1 MALLEVKQVTKRFGG
16 LVAVNDVSLTVEEGQ
31 IIGIIGPNGAGK
43 TTLFNCIAGAF
54 PPSDG
59 QIKFEGQEIGGKKPH
74 QICKLGLSRTFQVVK
89 PFASKTVLYNV
100 TVGAFAKTSRRSEAE
115 AKALKVLEFLQM
127 ADKKDVLAKHLT
139 LPERKRLELARAL
152 ATEPTMLLLDEV
164 MAGLRFSE
172 IEVMI
177 EVLKKI
183 RAAGVTLVIVEHIMQ
198 AIMSLS
204 DHIYV
209 LNFGGLIAQG
219 APAEIAQN
227 QEVIKA
233 YLGDDYVTVED

>member
-1 MALLEVKQVTKRFGG
+1 MALLEVQNVYKRFGG
-16 LVAVNDVSLTVEEGQ
+16 LVAVNDVSLKVEESQ
-31 IIGIIGPNGAGK
+31 IVGIIGPNGAGK

-54 PPSDG
+54 PPSEGKIIFD
-59 QIKFEGQEIGGKKPH
+59 GQEIGGRKPY
-74 QICKLGLSRTFQVVK
+74 QTCALGLSRTFQVVK
-89 PFASKTVLYNV
+89 PFASKSVLYNV
-100 TVGAFAKTSRRSEAE
+100 TVGAFAKAARRTEAE
-115 AKALKVLEFLQM
+115 AKALKVLDFLQM

-177 EVLKKI
+177 EVLQKI

-219 APAEIAQN
+219 GPTEIASN

-233 YLGDDYVTVED
+233 YLGDDYATAEN

>member
-1 MALLEVKQVTKRFGG
+1 MALLEVKRVTKRFGG
-16 LVAVNDVSLTVEEGQ
+16 LVAVNDVSLTVEKGQ

-59 QIKFEGQEIGGKKPH
+59 QILFEGQEIGGKKPH

-152 ATEPTMLLLDEV
+152 ATEPTLLLLDEV

-177 EVLKKI
+177 EVLQKI

-219 APAEIAQN
+219 SPAEIAQN

>member
-1 MALLEVKQVTKRFGG
+1 MALLEVKNVFKRFGG
-16 LVAVNDVSLTVEEGQ
+16 LTAVNDVSLKVEENQ
-31 IIGIIGPNGAGK
+31 ITGIIGPNGAGK

-54 PPSDG
+54 PPSEG
-59 QIKFEGQEIGGKKPH
+59 HILFEGRDIGGKKPH
-74 QICKLGLSRTFQVVK
+74 QICTLGLSRTFQVVK

-100 TVGAFAKTSRRSEAE
+100 TVGAFAKTNHRSKAE
-115 AKALKVLEFLQM
+115 TKALKVLKFLQM
-127 ADKKDVLAKHLT
+127 DDKKNLLAKNLT
-139 LPERKRLELARAL
+139 LPDRKRLELARAL
-152 ATEPTMLLLDEV
+152 ATEPTLLLLDEV

-183 RAAGVTLVIVEHIMQ
+183 CAAGVTLVIVEHIMQ
-198 AIMSLS
+198 AIMALS

-209 LNFGGLIAQG
+209 LNFGGLIAEG
-219 APAEIAQN
+219 SPAEIAQN

-233 YLGDDYVTVED
+233 YLGDDYVTAED